1 MATSFED
8 LFIQKLREEIEFH
21 TVALAEGAIDSFEEY
36 RFKTGIIHGLGIAGS
51 VFNELA
57 DRLRKEQDN
66 D

>member
-8 LFIQKLREEIEFH
+8 LYMSKLREEIEFH
-21 TVALAEGAIDSFEEY
+21 TVALAEGALGSFEEY
-36 RFKTGIIHGLGIAGS
+36 KHKTGLIQGLGLAGS
-51 VFNELA
+51 IFNELA